1 MPEFEFRCDY
11 TRRPIIDIEIS
22 KPTEEF
28 GTPIKTPAWI
38 DTGADVTTISKTIS
52 ERLNLTPLLNTET
65 KTYVGSGELVGCT
78 QYLVNIKLIITDSQ
92 PTYNCGL
99 TKVQVLDG
107 ERDVFS
113 SLNGIN
119 CLIGLN
125 LLEKGK
131 FTFDCRNAKFTL
143 TFPD

>member
-1 MPEFEFRCDY
+1 MPEFEFKCDL

-28 GTPIKTPAWI
+28 GTPIKTWAWI
-38 DTGADVTTISKTIS
+38 DSGADVTTISKEIS

-65 KTYVGSGELVGCT
+65 QTYVGSGELVDCT
-78 QYLVNIKLIITDSQ
+78 HYLVNIKLIITNSQ

-99 TKVQVLDG
+99 TKVQVLDTNLK
-107 ERDVFS
+107 V
-113 SLNGIN
+113 IP
-119 CLIGLN
+119 CLIGIN

-131 FTFDCRNAKFTL
+131 FTFDCRNAKFSL